1 MSIYLNN
8 PWTPAMHSVIK
19 CDELKDK
26 IFEIGYRV
34 QPFLNSAQVASLLE
48 VFNNNHNWKEYK
60 GGMFYS
66 LYSQDLLYR
75 KKIHEEI
82 GAVLKP
88 LLNDYFKDYKVI
100 INSFVVKLSGP
111 ESEFYLHQDTT
122 GLDENKYSPLNLWI
136 PLVDVDEE
144 NGCLGIIEKS
154 HHFFTPY
161 RSISFPAPFD
171 HIQSTV
177 KQYLRPVRMKA
188 GEALIF
194 DNRVLHHS
202 YKNLS
207 GKTRVAVV
215 CGLFPEEA
223 ELITCHKPEYKC
235 GGEVELIGHDDDFL
249 LKHPKFLI
257 DCQERPETAK
267 SLGFVKDPY
276 GPIEIGEF
284 EELCSEFGVFKS
296 GAPPIEDTETQCNLI
311 GEPVMPE
318 KVKPEA
324 SMGRLNRLIERIKLM
339 L

>member
-8 PWTPAMHSVIK
+8 PWQPVKHHIIG
-19 CDELKDK
+19 DEKLQEK
-26 IFEIGYRV
+26 IHTRGFDV
-34 QPFLNSAQVASLLE
+34 QAFLNPEQVGQLKNLFDAHHDWAE
-48 VFNNNHNWKEYK
+48 DK

-66 LYSQDLLYR
+66 VYSRDLNYR
-75 KKIHEEI
+75 QEIHQKIGEI
-82 GAVLKP
+82 LAP
-88 LLNDYFKDYKVI
+88 LLSSRFKDYKVM

-122 GLDENKYSPLNLWI
+122 GLDEYKHSPLNLWI

-144 NGCLGIIEKS
+144 NGCLGLIEKS
-154 HHFFTPY
+154 HHFFTPF

-171 HIQSTV
+171 HIQATV
-177 KQYLRPVRMKA
+177 KQYLKPVRMEA

-207 GKTRVAVV
+207 GQTRVAVV
-215 CGLFPEEA
+215 CGLFPQEA
-223 ELITCHKPEYKC
+223 ELITCYKAAYKC
-235 GGEVELIGHDDDFL
+235 GGEVELIAHDDDFL

-257 DCQERPETAK
+257 DCQDRPETGR

-276 GPIEIGEF
+276 GPIEIDEF
-284 EELCSEFGVFKS
+284 EELCSDFGVVKS
-296 GAPPIEDTETQCNLI
+296 GVPIGDTDTQCNLI
-311 GEPVMPE
+311 GEPVSPE
-318 KVKPEA
+318 EVKEEA
-324 SMGRLNRLIERIKLM
+324 PKGMLNRLIERIKLM